1 MLLERFQVASRS
13 PLNRSLS
20 WEALAE
26 PSHPLRRRH
35 FWSPNWSKIGQKS
48 IKKLYRIQSWF
59 RNRFFL
65 IFGRFLTNFGLIWA
79 PKIAASKW
87 VRRFCKRFPRFKWA
101 SNRYPPAKPFLN
113 RFGTDFEPI
122 LAPKMVQKSSKNL
135 SKIGVCIRL
144 RFLIDFSL
152 KILLYIKAPN

>member
-48 IKKLYRIQSWF
+48 TK
-59 RNRFFL
+59 NRKNTDSE
-65 IFGRFLTNFGLIWA
+65 TNFEFDVIFSSIFHQILINFEA
-79 PKIAASKW
+79 KI
-87 VRRFCKRFPRFKWA
+87 RPNF
-101 SNRYPPAKPFLN
+101 
-113 RFGTDFEPI
+113 DPI
-122 LAPKMVQKSSKNL
+122 LKQL
-135 SKIGVCIRL
+135 GT
-144 RFLIDFSL
+144 
-152 KILLYIKAPN
+152 Y